1 MAELTH
7 ISVVLN
13 KVIEELIGLRDSIN
27 ASETNTPTN
36 EVKEPIKFIS
46 LEDVRKVLAELSRD
60 GFTIEVRKLLQKYGA
75 NKLSEVDSSK
85 YDSLIKEAGEM
96 RNGTK

>member
-13 KVIEELIGLRDSIN
+13 KVIEDLIGLRDAI
-27 ASETNTPTN
+27 NTPESNTPAD
-36 EVKEPIKFIS
+36 EVKEPVKTIS

-60 GFTIEVRKLLQKYGA
+60 GFTLEVRKLLQKFGA

-85 YDSLIKEAGEM
+85 YDSLLKEAGEM

>member
-27 ASETNTPTN
+27 SSETNTPTN
-36 EVKEPIKFIS
+36 EVKEPVKAIS

-85 YDSLIKEAGEM
+85 YDSLLKEAGEM